1 LIAVLIGLNRL
12 GHTVTDHLPTVSIV
26 IAARDEEK
34 RIGACLRSL
43 ENLDYPTDKYEVI
56 IVDDNSADNTADLIE
71 GICRKYSNWMLI
83 RLKQKSA
90 ELRGKKN
97 ALQTGISKAKGEL
110 IFTTDAD
117 CIVPSKWLRIM
128 VHYFTPDVSMVLG
141 YSPLIREVKPYFR
154 LLQFDNL
161 FSAIAAAA
169 PAKLGYPFTSVGRNL
184 VYRKSDYETSGGFQA
199 LKKFRSGDDIH
210 LTKRFR
216 YHNGGK
222 IDYCAEPETFVL
234 TMIPSTLK
242 EVFQQQIRKNS
253 KTFQLSFTTIVSMLV
268 VFLFYL
274 FLILVPFLVPAL
286 FAVWIVL
293 ITIKFILEYFTLR
306 KAALIF
312 RQSDLIPII
321 PLMQIIYPMYIIFF
335 SFIGSFQ
342 FYQWKK

>member
-1 LIAVLIGLNRL
+1 
-12 GHTVTDHLPTVSIV
+12 
-26 IAARDEEK
+26 
-34 RIGACLRSL
+34 
-43 ENLDYPTDKYEVI
+43 
-56 IVDDNSADNTADLIE
+56 
-71 GICRKYSNWMLI
+71 MLI

-141 YSPLIREVKPYFR
+141 YSPLIRQIKPYFR

-184 VYRKSDYETSGGFQA
+184 AYRKIDYETSGGFQA

-222 IDYCAEPETFVL
+222 IDYCAEPETFVQ

-242 EVFQQQIRKNS
+242 EVSTANRKNS
-253 KTFQLSFTTIVSMLV
+253 KRFMFTTIVY
-268 VFLFYL
+268 FRC
-274 FLILVPFLVPAL
+274 FLVSPVSDISTVPCSV
-286 FAVWIVL
+286 FRRRIII
-293 ITIKFILEYFTLR
+293 ITIKFILEYLHCG
-306 KAALIF
+306 KALIF
-312 RQSDLIPII
+312 RQSDLDPDNSLLCKSFIQW
-321 PLMQIIYPMYIIFF
+321 LIFF